1 MPIDEKQGK
10 ILLTDTLMALV
21 MEGDEQAFAELYQQ
35 SHYPVY
41 CLLLAIV
48 KNPATAEDLMQDTY
62 LSVKKSIQNYVPQG
76 KPLAWIFTIARNLAY
91 MELRREQRRGTED
104 FSEHEDVES
113 SDDISGVIDNIVL
126 RNAMRILDEK
136 ERKIVLL
143 HVVTGLKFT
152 EISKAAEIPLGTV
165 LSCYH
170 RAIRKLHK
178 SVNEEAQDA

>member
-1 MPIDEKQGK
+1 M
-10 ILLTDTLMALV
+10 
-21 MEGDEQAFAELYQQ
+21 
-35 SHYPVY
+35 
-41 CLLLAIV
+41 
-48 KNPATAEDLMQDTY
+48 
-62 LSVKKSIQNYVPQG
+62 
-76 KPLAWIFTIARNLAY
+76 
-91 MELRREQRRGTED
+91 
-104 FSEHEDVES
+104 
-113 SDDISGVIDNIVL
+113 IDNIVL